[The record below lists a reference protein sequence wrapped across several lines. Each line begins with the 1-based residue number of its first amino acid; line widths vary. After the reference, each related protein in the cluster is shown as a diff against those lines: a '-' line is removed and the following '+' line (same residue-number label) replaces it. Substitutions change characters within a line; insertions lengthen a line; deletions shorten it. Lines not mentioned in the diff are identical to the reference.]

1 MSGKFTGA
9 GVGPGDPELMT
20 LKALRVIREC
30 SVIAVP
36 VSDPEL
42 KEPVCSCEAARR
54 LHQEQSPQSERDGDE
69 AKVTGQDGHTGN
81 GRYSRYLSGC
91 VAYQTARKACS
102 EIEQKDVL
110 FLPMPMIK
118 EKERLKEIHDL
129 DVRAV
134 AELLDREKDVVFLT
148 LGDPSVYSTCMYVH
162 RRLKRLS

>member
-54 LHQEQSPQSERDGDE
+54 LHQEQSPHSERDWDE
-69 AKVTGQDGHTGN
+69 AKVT
-81 GRYSRYLSGC
+81 
-91 VAYQTARKACS
+91 
-102 EIEQKDVL
+102 
-110 FLPMPMIK
+110 
-118 EKERLKEIHDL
+118 
-129 DVRAV
+129 
-134 AELLDREKDVVFLT
+134 
-148 LGDPSVYSTCMYVH
+148 
-162 RRLKRLS
+162 